1 MITSRR
7 MRRMT
12 RNKTPV
18 PKLQLTSL
26 MDVFTTL
33 VFFLVLN
40 SGSAVEMLQQPKDLK
55 LPESVVEQKP
65 RETVVILVGTE
76 EVLVQGEPVARL
88 AEIEAADPNAE
99 ILSIGVRLTELSES
113 VIGFSTQSVA
123 ESQEV
128 TVLADKS
135 IPFSI
140 LKKILATCTARGY
153 TRVSLAV
160 VQKAGQSTE
169 ATYE

>member
-1 MITSRR
+1 MKTSRR
-7 MRRMT
+7 IRRMM
-12 RNKTPV
+12 RNKSTV

-40 SGSAVEMLQQPKDLK
+40 SASAVETLQQPKEIK

-65 RETVVILVGTE
+65 RETVVVMVNKDEI
-76 EVLVQGEPVARL
+76 LVQGVPVARVADVQATENIPIEPISKRL
-88 AEIEAADPNAE
+88 AE
-99 ILSIGVRLTELSES
+99 LRES
-113 VIGFSTQSVA
+113 VIGLSTQAVA

-135 IPFSI
+135 VPFSV
-140 LKKILATCTARGY
+140 LKKVMATCTSQGY

-160 VQKAGQSTE
+160 VQKSAE
-169 ATYE
+169 ATKGTYD